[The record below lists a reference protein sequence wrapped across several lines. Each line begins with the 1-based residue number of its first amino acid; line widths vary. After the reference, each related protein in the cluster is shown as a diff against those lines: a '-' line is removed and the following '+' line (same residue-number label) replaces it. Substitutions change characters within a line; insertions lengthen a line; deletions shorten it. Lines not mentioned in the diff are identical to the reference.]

1 MQNYRNGKW
10 ANQII
15 SMQHPD
21 GGWGCFHTLRGDS
34 DTPIT
39 TEMALLRLELLGY
52 TAEDECIKRALTY
65 METLLHTG
73 RLPEGTEKTSDFET
87 FVDLIVATRIR
98 RFTDLCEP
106 ANEIAGK
113 WAQVITKAFCSGT
126 YSQADYDACYMQVF
140 GRKPKGGRLT
150 DFVNFYQLSILP
162 GMLDQQTESLMLDYI
177 LSHDDGIYY
186 VYESSLGIVPDMFQ
200 SKKASRYLA
209 AIELLARYESW
220 KDKISFAYDWLKANQ
235 QVDGTWDMGPSAKDG
250 VYFPLSDRWDKTTR
264 ITDSTYRIGK
274 LFSLPCY
281 CGHDCSRCITYI
293 ATQKNDDDL
302 RRQSQ
307 SFYRER
313 FSLDIPLEKFN
324 CEGGRSE
331 NVFELCKNCPFVKC
345 CKERNVNS
353 CSKCPEYPCKEISD
367 YQAKYVNKC
376 NQLENANY

>member
-1 MQNYRNGKW
+1 MKKNYRNGKW

-21 GGWGCFHTLRGDS
+21 GSWGCFHTLRGDS
-34 DTPIT
+34 DTPMT

-52 TAEDECIKRALTY
+52 TAEDECIQRAITH

-73 RLPEGTEKTSDFET
+73 KLPEGKEKTSDFET

-98 RFTDLCEP
+98 RFTDQCEL

-162 GMLDQQTESLMLDYI
+162 GMLDEQTESLMLDYV
-177 LSHDDGIYY
+177 LRHNDGIYY
-186 VYESSLGIVPDMFQ
+186 VYESSLIMVPDEFQ

-209 AIELLARYESW
+209 AMELLARYESA
-220 KDKISFAYDWLKANQ
+220 KDKLPFVYDWLKANQ
-235 QVDGTWDMGPSAKDG
+235 QVNRTWDMGPSAKDG

-264 ITDSTYRIGK
+264 IIDSTHRIGK
-274 LFSLPCY
+274 LFSQPCY
-281 CGHDCSRCITYI
+281 FGHDCAKCITQEVD
-293 ATQKNDDDL
+293 TL
-302 RRQSQ
+302 
-307 SFYRER
+307 
-313 FSLDIPLEKFN
+313 
-324 CEGGRSE
+324 
-331 NVFELCKNCPFVKC
+331 
-345 CKERNVNS
+345 
-353 CSKCPEYPCKEISD
+353 
-367 YQAKYVNKC
+367 
-376 NQLENANY
+376 